1 MKWIRAAFR
10 GWGKLWNGYED
21 AMKYQPVAY
30 EEAMKIPQNSENS
43 YEVIS
48 WYFYRQWCL
57 WNSYEGEP
65 AS

>member
-1 MKWIRAAFR
+1 MKC
-10 GWGKLWNGYED
+10 YED

-48 WYFYRQWCL
+48 WYIL
-57 WNSYEGEP
+57 
-65 AS
+65 

>member
-1 MKWIRAAFR
+1 MYTTAHGWYYNFLSAMKWIRAAFR

-48 WYFYRQWCL
+48 WYIL
-57 WNSYEGEP
+57 
-65 AS
+65 